1 MSEES
6 DRTQLTVVS
15 FLWYATGL
23 LYFGGGLVGAL
34 VTLLGWSVTTS
45 MAPETGL
52 LRDGTDVVGGLFE
65 CLALG
70 TALWG
75 AVNLYAGYSLSNLRN
90 QTFISLAAVANLV
103 FFPIGT
109 VLGIFTLVV
118 LGRPGMHR
126 RFRSY

>member
-23 LYFGGGLVGAL
+23 LYFGGGLVGTL
-34 VTLLGWSVTTS
+34 VALLGWSLTTS

-52 LRDGTDVVGGLFE
+52 LRDGTDVMGGGLA

-70 TALWG
+70 TAAWG
-75 AVNLYAGYSLSNLRN
+75 GLNLYAGYSLSNLRN
-90 QTFISLAAVANLV
+90 PTFISLVSVANLV